1 MKPLKPFIEKFIFKE
16 FKLLKL
22 LESIKRRVSLFLCP
36 LRRQR
41 FFFLQ
46 NRLYSSHTRE
56 TMNYYNSRESNKFS
70 FQQKTSSTKDVY

>member
-1 MKPLKPFIEKFIFKE
+1 MKPLKTLIEKLIFKE

-22 LESIKRRVSLFLCP
+22 LESIKRDVSFFCP
-36 LRRQR
+36 LQR
-41 FFFLQ
+41 SFFLQ